1 MGEALAFGRRQLGVQ
16 VSGGAQYESE
26 RPENSESDLP
36 KMKRQNAYRY
46 RLLPLQKTNKERAL
60 VSQAMVEKD
69 VMLQPVSAD
78 HESSRLT
85 KMDDEILQP
94 RSVATTQF
102 L

>member
-1 MGEALAFGRRQLGVQ
+1 MPIGIDSCRFR
-16 VSGGAQYESE
+16 
-26 RPENSESDLP
+26 
-36 KMKRQNAYRY
+36 
-46 RLLPLQKTNKERAL
+46 KTNKLGSCTRPVR
-60 VSQAMVEKD
+60 VSGHVEKD